1 MLAAKKL
8 SIVLSGVLGGP
19 WVVEVWTEASKSLR
33 MDESKAV
40 IQRSLSFKDD
50 LSRILGLPYGER
62 LGGKY
67 DQKRT

>member
-8 SIVLSGVLGGP
+8 SIVLLGVLRGP

-33 MDESKAV
+33 MDESKVV
-40 IQRSLSFKDD
+40 IQRTKDD

>member
-8 SIVLSGVLGGP
+8 SIVLLGVLRGP

-33 MDESKAV
+33 MDESKVV
-40 IQRSLSFKDD
+40 IQRTKDD

-62 LGGKY
+62 GKY
-67 DQKRT
+67 DQKRKY